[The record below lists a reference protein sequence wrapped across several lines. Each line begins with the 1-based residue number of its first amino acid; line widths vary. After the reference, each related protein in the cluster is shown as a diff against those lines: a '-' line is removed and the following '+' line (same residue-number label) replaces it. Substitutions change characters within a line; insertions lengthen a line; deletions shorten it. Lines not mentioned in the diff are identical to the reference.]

1 MTKSP
6 GQGCQAE
13 KNGIPPARPI
23 VREPSSAS
31 RGRGPQ
37 VELKGEALRQGLNR
51 SLERV
56 AFFARYLGTDGD
68 SGSVARDD
76 LLAAKHLA
84 QIGMPSG
91 LTFPRV
97 HVHAVSTANEP
108 GKPPGQPPQNVRR
121 VHQRAMR
128 GSQQI

>member
-37 VELKGEALRQGLNR
+37 FELKGEALRRGLNQ

-56 AFFARYLGTDGD
+56 TFFARYLRIEGD
-68 SGSVARDD
+68 CGSVARDH
-76 LLAAKHLA
+76 LLATKHLVEN
-84 QIGMPSG
+84 GMHSG
-91 LTFPRV
+91 LAFPRV
-97 HVHAVSTANEP
+97 HVHAVSTADEP
-108 GKPPGQPPQNVRR
+108 GKPPGQPL
-121 VHQRAMR
+121 
-128 GSQQI
+128 